1 MERRGYGEMRL
12 WRDEV
17 RDEMMERRGDG
28 EKRLWRDEVMER

>member
-1 MERRGYGEMRL
+1 MRL

-28 EKRLWRDEVMER
+28 EKRLWRDDVMER